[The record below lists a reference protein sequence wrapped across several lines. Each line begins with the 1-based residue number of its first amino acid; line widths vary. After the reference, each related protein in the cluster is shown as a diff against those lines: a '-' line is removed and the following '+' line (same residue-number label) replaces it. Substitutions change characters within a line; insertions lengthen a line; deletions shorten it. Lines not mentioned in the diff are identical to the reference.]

1 MRIGDACLADE
12 LLKAVFMDPPG
23 SLGWDTD
30 LADALEP
37 IEQCPP
43 YGGASVLSGYS
54 ATR

>member
-1 MRIGDACLADE
+1 M
-12 LLKAVFMDPPG
+12 VPPG

-43 YGGASVLSGYS
+43 YGGASVLSVYS
-54 ATR
+54 ATRQVASPRMPDLE